1 MDKIFHKKSCHI
13 NFLSMFASLMSPLN
27 LDALPISFEDFFHV
41 RAFGDKKVYP
51 KSRLTIKTPNTRA
64 DFRRT
69 TSC

>member
-1 MDKIFHKKSCHI
+1 
-13 NFLSMFASLMSPLN
+13 MSPLF

-51 KSRLTIKTPNTRA
+51 KSRLKIKTPNTRA

-69 TSC
+69 TSF